1 MLTPEL
7 QAVRVA
13 TTMYIRDT
21 LARLTEAAERL
32 PRPNELDRVKRMTL
46 GDVDDL
52 VEMLQCLDAAE
63 TLAKVL
69 DR

>member
-7 QAVRVA
+7 QAVCVDA
-13 TTMYIRDT
+13 LADIRDT

-32 PRPNELDRVKRMTL
+32 PRREESARTKRMTL

-69 DR
+69 DK

>member
-7 QAVRVA
+7 QAVCVDTLA
-13 TTMYIRDT
+13 DIRDT
-21 LARLTEAAERL
+21 LARLTEAVKRL
-32 PRPNELDRVKRMTL
+32 PRPNELDRVERMTL
-46 GDVDDL
+46 ADVDDL

>member
-7 QAVRVA
+7 QAVRA
-13 TTMYIRDT
+13 DTLADIRDT

-32 PRPNELDRVKRMTL
+32 PKPNELDRVERMTL
-46 GDVDDL
+46 ADVDDL

-69 DR
+69 DK

>member
-1 MLTPEL
+1 MLTLEL
-7 QAVRVA
+7 QAVRA
-13 TTMYIRDT
+13 DTLADIRDT

-32 PRPNELDRVKRMTL
+32 PRREESARAKRMTL
-46 GDVDDL
+46 ADVDDL

-69 DR
+69 DK

>member
-7 QAVRVA
+7 TAVCVA

-21 LARLTEAAERL
+21 LARLTEAAEKL
-32 PRPNELDRVKRMTL
+32 PRREESARAKRMTL
-46 GDVDDL
+46 ADVDDL
-52 VEMLQCLDAAE
+52 IEMLQCLDAAE